1 MSDTTGGD
9 GWVGLPEFDRAP
21 PQDAAALIA
30 PCCASVRWIDELVAR
45 RPHGSLAGITDASDA
60 AIAALSWSDIEQA
73 LAAHPRIGDRTTGAD
88 RESVWS
94 RQEQS
99 AAATPEASTRDA
111 LVAGNVEY
119 ERRFGH
125 VFLICATGKS
135 ADDVLEALTRRLDN
149 EPEAEREIVRDELT
163 QIVRL
168 RLAKVFEEPS
178 R

>member
-9 GWVGLPEFDRAP
+9 RWVGLPGFDRATP
-21 PQDAAALIA
+21 DDAAALIA

-45 RPHGSLAGITDASDA
+45 RPHGTLAGIT
-60 AIAALSWSDIEQA
+60 EQA
-73 LAAHPRIGDRTTGAD
+73 LGAHPRIGDRAKGAD
-88 RESVWS
+88 RESAWS

-99 AAATPEASTRDA
+99 AAATPEASAQAA

-135 ADDVLEALTRRLDN
+135 VEDVLAALTQRLGN
-149 EPEAEREIVRDELT
+149 SPEAEREIVRDELT

-168 RLAKVFEEPS
+168 RLTKLFQ
-178 R
+178 